1 MNQTNLGAS
10 GKHRKSS
17 VVIFLLGVVL
27 VFLVILS
34 LAVSILLLMFP
45 TKEIEVS
52 GDSRY
57 SYSEIIDATGIKIGS
72 RLYFI
77 NESKAEKAI
86 LEKMPYLEN
95 ANVNSY
101 FPDRVKIE
109 IKEFDEIYVLKHER
123 GYCYVNGSF
132 EILEIVET
140 LPAYSDFLGVFVK
153 LENAISGEIGDTY
166 YGVGLD
172 ARKEAWLSTSSNDY
186 TVFAIGQNLGNES
199 NAAAWANA
207 PFRVTRDGSLYST
220 QGKIADW
227 NIGEGKLYS
236 YHKDTNNNEFTTI
249 LRFWQTAEPYKEHF
263 FAAAVQKN

>member
-34 LAVSILLLMFP
+34 LSVSILLLIFP

-166 YGVGLD
+166 YGEDMQRAKELISHIKKYGFYNYLNIVDVEQKYNVAFVFEKKYKFVLGAMTDMDEKID
-172 ARKEAWLSTSSNDY
+172 ASYKICFSDSFKMDEMCTINSSDKK
-186 TVFAIGQNLGNES
+186 
-199 NAAAWANA
+199 
-207 PFRVTRDGSLYST
+207 RVIVRYIDETTLR
-220 QGKIADW
+220 A
-227 NIGEGKLYS
+227 
-236 YHKDTNNNEFTTI
+236 EFD
-249 LRFWQTAEPYKEHF
+249 FCE
-263 FAAAVQKN
+263 N